1 MTKPPTSLDELYSSL
16 LARRAFNNRLRTLTL
31 PSPNTIDF
39 SSNGYLSLSSHP
51 AIKKQYLARL
61 AQDFLPLLP
70 ASSSSSPASS
80 LPQSHQQTQAQTFSL
95 GSCGSRLLD
104 GNSPLAEALEHEI
117 AAFHGAPA
125 ALLFNSGFEAN
136 TGLFGCAPQEG
147 DVVVYDELIHAS
159 VHDGMKLSR
168 GKGVAFAHNCVRRE
182 GGFVEDGLPS
192 LEEVLEGLERA
203 DCEGVDGE
211 EHADE
216 DGDGDED
223 ASKVNDM
230 LAEGG
235 ARTKN
240 RRSRR
245 RRTRRNI
252 FIAVEAV
259 YSMDGDL
266 APLQD
271 IVDCV
276 EACLPHGNGYIV
288 VDEAHS
294 TGWMG
299 EKGRGM
305 VSSLGLEDRIW
316 ARVHTFG
323 KAMGCAG
330 AAVLCSLPTRA
341 YLINYAR
348 SLIYTTALGFPL
360 LTAIQTAYDFLSTG
374 QGTPL
379 ARNLLA
385 LTSLAHQ
392 LLSALSTKYRPPA
405 SLLRVPTE
413 APASPIV
420 PLFSDRARSL
430 ARYCQ
435 ERGFVVRAIVAPTV
449 KKGTD
454 RVRLCLH
461 AGNTEDEVRR
471 LCLAVESWLRE
482 ELGDVE
488 GVAVRV
494 PSGGLLKGEAG
505 RISACSKL

>member
-1 MTKPPTSLDELYSSL
+1 MTNSPTPLDETYSSL
-16 LARRAFNNRLRTLTL
+16 LARRALNNRLRTLTL

-51 AIKKQYLARL
+51 AIKQQYLARL
-61 AQDFLPLLP
+61 AQDSLP
-70 ASSSSSPASS
+70 

-159 VHDGMKLSR
+159 VHDGVKLSR
-168 GKGVAFAHNCVRRE
+168 GRGVAFAHNCVRRE
-182 GGFVEDGLPS
+182 GGAMEDGLPS
-192 LEEVLEGLERA
+192 LEEVLEGLERD
-203 DCEGVDGE
+203 DCEDVGE
-211 EHADE
+211 EERADE
-216 DGDGDED
+216 DER
-223 ASKVNDM
+223 ASREVNDVV
-230 LAEGG
+230 AEGG
-235 ARTKN
+235 ARTKKN
-240 RRSRR
+240 RGSRG

-305 VSSLGLEDRIW
+305 VRCLGLEDRIW

-323 KAMGCAG
+323 KAMCCAG
-330 AAVLCSLPTRA
+330 AAVLCSPPTRA

-360 LTAIQTAYDFLSTG
+360 LTAIQTAYNFLSTG
-374 QGTPL
+374 QATPL

-392 LLSALSTKYRPPA
+392 LLSALSTKYRPPVR
-405 SLLRVPTE
+405 LLRVPTE

-435 ERGFVVRAIVAPTV
+435 GRGFMVRAIVAPTV

-461 AGNTEDEVRR
+461 AGNTEDEVRG

-488 GVAVRV
+488 GAAVWV
-494 PSGGLLKGEAG
+494 PSGGFVNGEAG
-505 RISACSKL
+505 SISACSKL

>member
-16 LARRAFNNRLRTLTL
+16 LARRALNNRLRTLTL

-51 AIKKQYLARL
+51 AIKQQYLERL
-61 AQDFLPLLP
+61 AQESLPLLP
-70 ASSSSSPASS
+70 ASSSTLSS
-80 LPQSHQQTQAQTFSL
+80 LPQTHQQTQAQSFSL

-159 VHDGMKLSR
+159 VHDGVKLSR

-182 GGFVEDGLPS
+182 GGFVEDGLLS

-203 DCEGVDGE
+203 DCEDVGE
-211 EHADE
+211 DE
-216 DGDGDED
+216 DED
-223 ASKVNDM
+223 ASKVNDV

-235 ARTKN
+235 TRTKN
-240 RRSRR
+240 RRRRR

-276 EACLPHGNGYIV
+276 EACLPHGNGYII

-330 AAVLCSLPTRA
+330 AAVLCSPPTRA

-374 QGTPL
+374 QATPL

-385 LTSLAHQ
+385 LTALAHQ

-461 AGNTEDEVRR
+461 AGNTGDEVRR

-488 GVAVRV
+488 GMARA
-494 PSGGLLKGEAG
+494 PSGGLVKGEAG

>member
-1 MTKPPTSLDELYSSL
+1 MTNSPTPLDETYSSL
-16 LARRAFNNRLRTLTL
+16 LARRALNNRLRTLTL

-51 AIKKQYLARL
+51 AIKQQYLARL
-61 AQDFLPLLP
+61 AQDSLP
-70 ASSSSSPASS
+70 

-159 VHDGMKLSR
+159 VHDGVKLSR
-168 GKGVAFAHNCVRRE
+168 GRGVAFAHNCVRRE
-182 GGFVEDGLPS
+182 GGAMEDGLPS
-192 LEEVLEGLERA
+192 LEEVLKGLER
-203 DCEGVDGE
+203 DDREDVGE
-211 EHADE
+211 EERADE
-216 DGDGDED
+216 DKR
-223 ASKVNDM
+223 ASRDVNDVV
-230 LAEGG
+230 AEGG
-235 ARTKN
+235 ARTKKN
-240 RRSRR
+240 RRSRG

-305 VSSLGLEDRIW
+305 VSSLGLEDRVW

-330 AAVLCSLPTRA
+330 AAVLCSPPTRA

-374 QGTPL
+374 QATPL

-392 LLSALSTKYRPPA
+392 LLSALSTKYRPPVR
-405 SLLRVPTE
+405 LLRVPTE

-435 ERGFVVRAIVAPTV
+435 GRGFMVRAIVAPTV

-461 AGNTEDEVRR
+461 AGNTEDEVRG

-488 GVAVRV
+488 AWAVRM
-494 PSGGLLKGEAG
+494 PSGGVVNGEAG
-505 RISACSKL
+505 SISACSKL

>member
-16 LARRAFNNRLRTLTL
+16 LARRALNNRLRTLTL

-39 SSNGYLSLSSHP
+39 SSNGYLSLSSNP
-51 AIKKQYLARL
+51 AIKQQYLTRL
-61 AQDFLPLLP
+61 AQDSLPLLP
-70 ASSSSSPASS
+70 ASSPSSSTLSS
-80 LPQSHQQTQAQTFSL
+80 LPQTHQQTQAQTFSL

-117 AAFHGAPA
+117 AAFHGAPT

-159 VHDGMKLSR
+159 VHDGVKLSR

-203 DCEGVDGE
+203 DCEDLGE
-211 EHADE
+211 
-216 DGDGDED
+216 DGDED
-223 ASKVNDM
+223 ASKVNDV
-230 LAEGG
+230 LAEGS

-240 RRSRR
+240 TRSRR

-271 IVDCV
+271 IADCV
-276 EACLPHGNGYIV
+276 EACLPHGNGYII

-330 AAVLCSLPTRA
+330 AAVLCSPPTRA

-374 QGTPL
+374 QATPL

-392 LLSALSTKYRPPA
+392 LLSALSTKFHPPA

-435 ERGFVVRAIVAPTV
+435 GRGFVVRAIVAPTV

-461 AGNTEDEVRR
+461 AGNTGDEVRR
-471 LCLAVESWLRE
+471 LCLAIESWLRE

-488 GVAVRV
+488 EGVAVRV
-494 PSGGLLKGEAG
+494 PSEGVVNGEAG

>member
-1 MTKPPTSLDELYSSL
+1 MTNSPTPLDETYSSL
-16 LARRAFNNRLRTLTL
+16 LARRALNNRLRTLTL

-51 AIKKQYLARL
+51 AIKQQYLARL
-61 AQDFLPLLP
+61 AQDSLPLLP
-70 ASSSSSPASS
+70 ASSSSTASP

-117 AAFHGAPA
+117 ASFHGAPA

-159 VHDGMKLSR
+159 VHDGVKLSR
-168 GKGVAFAHNCVRRE
+168 GRGVAFAHNCVRRE
-182 GGFVEDGLPS
+182 GGAMEDGLPS
-192 LEEVLEGLERA
+192 LEEVLEGLERD
-203 DCEGVDGE
+203 DCEDVCE
-211 EHADE
+211 DE
-216 DGDGDED
+216 RASRD
-223 ASKVNDM
+223 ANDVV
-230 LAEGG
+230 AEGG
-235 ARTKN
+235 ARTKKN
-240 RRSRR
+240 RGSRG

-330 AAVLCSLPTRA
+330 AAVLCSPPTRA

-374 QGTPL
+374 QATPL

-392 LLSALSTKYRPPA
+392 LLSALSTKYRPPVR
-405 SLLRVPTE
+405 LLRVPTE

-420 PLFSDRARSL
+420 PLFSGRARSL

-435 ERGFVVRAIVAPTV
+435 GRGFMVRAIVAPTV

-461 AGNTEDEVRR
+461 AGNTEDEVRG

-488 GVAVRV
+488 AWAVRM
-494 PSGGLLKGEAG
+494 PSGGVVNGEAG
-505 RISACSKL
+505 SISACSKL

>member
-1 MTKPPTSLDELYSSL
+1 M
-16 LARRAFNNRLRTLTL
+16 
-31 PSPNTIDF
+31 
-39 SSNGYLSLSSHP
+39 
-51 AIKKQYLARL
+51 
-61 AQDFLPLLP
+61 
-70 ASSSSSPASS
+70 
-80 LPQSHQQTQAQTFSL
+80 
-95 GSCGSRLLD
+95 
-104 GNSPLAEALEHEI
+104 
-117 AAFHGAPA
+117 
-125 ALLFNSGFEAN
+125 
-136 TGLFGCAPQEG
+136 
-147 DVVVYDELIHAS
+147 VVYDELIHAS

-182 GGFVEDGLPS
+182 GELVEDGLPS
-192 LEEVLEGLERA
+192 LEGVLEGLERA
-203 DCEGVDGE
+203 DCEDVDGE

-223 ASKVNDM
+223 ASKVNDT

-330 AAVLCSLPTRA
+330 GESSSSCVFPSPLSLSF
-341 YLINYAR
+341 
-348 SLIYTTALGFPL
+348 SLI
-360 LTAIQTAYDFLSTG
+360 
-374 QGTPL
+374 
-379 ARNLLA
+379 
-385 LTSLAHQ
+385 
-392 LLSALSTKYRPPA
+392 
-405 SLLRVPTE
+405 
-413 APASPIV
+413 
-420 PLFSDRARSL
+420 
-430 ARYCQ
+430 
-435 ERGFVVRAIVAPTV
+435 
-449 KKGTD
+449 
-454 RVRLCLH
+454 
-461 AGNTEDEVRR
+461 
-471 LCLAVESWLRE
+471 
-482 ELGDVE
+482 
-488 GVAVRV
+488 
-494 PSGGLLKGEAG
+494 
-505 RISACSKL
+505 

>member
-1 MTKPPTSLDELYSSL
+1 MTNSPTPLDETYSSL
-16 LARRAFNNRLRTLTL
+16 LARRALNNRLRTLTL

-51 AIKKQYLARL
+51 AIKQQYLARL
-61 AQDFLPLLP
+61 VQDSLPLLP
-70 ASSSSSPASS
+70 ASSSSTASP

-117 AAFHGAPA
+117 ASFHGAPA

-159 VHDGMKLSR
+159 VHDGVKLSR
-168 GKGVAFAHNCVRRE
+168 GRGVAFAHNCVRRE
-182 GGFVEDGLPS
+182 GGAMEDGLPS
-192 LEEVLEGLERA
+192 LEEVLEGLER
-203 DCEGVDGE
+203 DDREDVGE
-211 EHADE
+211 EERADE
-216 DGDGDED
+216 DER
-223 ASKVNDM
+223 ASRDVNDVV
-230 LAEGG
+230 AEGG
-235 ARTKN
+235 ARTKKN
-240 RRSRR
+240 RGSRG

-330 AAVLCSLPTRA
+330 AAVLCSPPTRA

-374 QGTPL
+374 QATPL

-392 LLSALSTKYRPPA
+392 LLSALSTKYRPPVR
-405 SLLRVPTE
+405 LLRVPTE

-435 ERGFVVRAIVAPTV
+435 GRGFMARAIVAPTV

-461 AGNTEDEVRR
+461 AGNTEDDVRG

-488 GVAVRV
+488 GEAVRV
-494 PSGGLLKGEAG
+494 PSGGFVNGEAG
-505 RISACSKL
+505 SISACSKL

>member
-1 MTKPPTSLDELYSSL
+1 MAKPPTSLDETYSSL
-16 LARRAFNNRLRTLTL
+16 LARRALNNRLRTLTL

-39 SSNGYLSLSSHP
+39 SSNGYLSLSSHS
-51 AIKKQYLARL
+51 AIKQQYLARL
-61 AQDFLPLLP
+61 AQDYFPPPP
-70 ASSSSSPASS
+70 ASSSPSSSSTNSS

-117 AAFHGAPA
+117 AAFHGATA

-159 VHDGMKLSR
+159 VHDGVKLSR
-168 GKGVAFAHNCVRRE
+168 GTGVAFAHNCVRRE

-192 LEEVLEGLERA
+192 LEDMLDGLERD
-203 DCEGVDGE
+203 DCEHVGE
-211 EHADE
+211 EERADE
-216 DGDGDED
+216 DE
-223 ASKVNDM
+223 
-230 LAEGG
+230 LAEGS
-235 ARTKN
+235 ARTKKN
-240 RRSRR
+240 RK

-276 EACLPHGNGYIV
+276 EACLPHRNGYII

-305 VSSLGLEDRIW
+305 VNSLGLEDRIW

-330 AAVLCSLPTRA
+330 AAVLCSPPTRA
-341 YLINYAR
+341 YLINYAH

-360 LTAIQTAYDFLSTG
+360 LTAIQTAYNFLSTG
-374 QGTPL
+374 QATPL
-379 ARNLLA
+379 ARTLLA

-405 SLLRVPTE
+405 RLLRVPTK

-435 ERGFVVRAIVAPTV
+435 GRGFMVRAIVAPTV

-454 RVRLCLH
+454 RVRLCIH
-461 AGNTEDEVRR
+461 AGNTGDELRG

-482 ELGDVE
+482 ELGEVE
-488 GVAVRV
+488 GAAVGV
-494 PSGGLLKGEAG
+494 PSGVVVNGETG
-505 RISACSKL
+505 SISACSKL

>member
-16 LARRAFNNRLRTLTL
+16 LARRALNNRLRTLTL

-51 AIKKQYLARL
+51 AIKQQYLERL
-61 AQDFLPLLP
+61 AQDSLPLLP
-70 ASSSSSPASS
+70 ASSSTLSS
-80 LPQSHQQTQAQTFSL
+80 LPQTHQQTQAQSFSL

-159 VHDGMKLSR
+159 VHDGVKLSR

-192 LEEVLEGLERA
+192 LEEVLDELERA
-203 DCEGVDGE
+203 DCEDVGE
-211 EHADE
+211 
-216 DGDGDED
+216 DED
-223 ASKVNDM
+223 ASKVNDV

-235 ARTKN
+235 ARTNN
-240 RRSRR
+240 RRSRT

-276 EACLPHGNGYIV
+276 EACLPHGNGYII

-330 AAVLCSLPTRA
+330 AAVLCSPPTRA

-374 QGTPL
+374 QATPL

-405 SLLRVPTE
+405 CLLRVPTE

-461 AGNTEDEVRR
+461 AGNTGDEVRR

-488 GVAVRV
+488 GVAVRA
-494 PSGGLLKGEAG
+494 PSGRLVKGEAG

>member
-1 MTKPPTSLDELYSSL
+1 MTKPPTSLDETYSSL
-16 LARRAFNNRLRTLTL
+16 LARRALNNRLRTLTL

-51 AIKKQYLARL
+51 AIKQQYLARL
-61 AQDFLPLLP
+61 AQDPLPLLP
-70 ASSSSSPASS
+70 ASTTTLSS
-80 LPQSHQQTQAQTFSL
+80 LPQTHQQTQKQTFSL

-159 VHDGMKLSR
+159 VHDGVKLSR

-182 GGFVEDGLPS
+182 GRFVEDELPS

-203 DCEGVDGE
+203 DCEDVGE
-211 EHADE
+211 EERADE
-216 DGDGDED
+216 DEDED
-223 ASKVNDM
+223 ASQVNDV
-230 LAEGG
+230 LAEGS
-235 ARTKN
+235 ATTKN

-271 IVDCV
+271 IVGCV

-360 LTAIQTAYDFLSTG
+360 LTAIQTTYDFLSTG
-374 QGTPL
+374 QATLL

-385 LTSLAHQ
+385 LASLAHQ
-392 LLSALSTKYRPPA
+392 LLSALMTKYNPPA
-405 SLLRVPTE
+405 CLLRVPTE

-430 ARYCQ
+430 ARDCQ

-461 AGNTEDEVRR
+461 AANTVDEVRR

-488 GVAVRV
+488 GVAIRV
-494 PSGGLLKGEAG
+494 PSGGVVKGEAG